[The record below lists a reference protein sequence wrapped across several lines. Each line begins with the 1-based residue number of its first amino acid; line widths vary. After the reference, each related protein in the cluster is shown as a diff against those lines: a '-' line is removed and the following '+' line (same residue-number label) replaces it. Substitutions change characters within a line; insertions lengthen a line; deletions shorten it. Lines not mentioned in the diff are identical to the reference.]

1 MRGPGLRL
9 PPRAGVT
16 SPTLRDACTGQCRKG
31 SCQLSAATQ
40 CAGHSF
46 PTHVSFAAV
55 RPATCMCSL
64 EDSLVA
70 HPRQSAT
77 DRLLPTST
85 VLALLPEV
93 SCGARPTPEPLG
105 RVVPPPQVTSRPPDR
120 HPMSGRC
127 WLGLG
132 PAPSLPLASGPESHG
147 SPNKSDRLFFLG
159 NFWGRGCNTTSSLDQ
174 KVLARGSKL

>member
-1 MRGPGLRL
+1 MHHHSCPDGQEGLRGVQRATDLERGWQGMRGPGLCL

-16 SPTLRDACTGQCRKG
+16 SPTPRDACTGQCRKG
-31 SCQLSAATQ
+31 SRQLSAATQ

-70 HPRQSAT
+70 HPRQSAI
-77 DRLLPTST
+77 DRLLPTSI

-105 RVVPPPQVTSRPPDR
+105 RVVPPPQVTSRPPRKAPDEW
-120 HPMSGRC
+120 MT
-127 WLGLG
+127 LAG
-132 PAPSLPLASGPESHG
+132 PGARPPPSRFRPRVPRV
-147 SPNKSDRLFFLG
+147 PK
-159 NFWGRGCNTTSSLDQ
+159 Q
-174 KVLARGSKL
+174 I